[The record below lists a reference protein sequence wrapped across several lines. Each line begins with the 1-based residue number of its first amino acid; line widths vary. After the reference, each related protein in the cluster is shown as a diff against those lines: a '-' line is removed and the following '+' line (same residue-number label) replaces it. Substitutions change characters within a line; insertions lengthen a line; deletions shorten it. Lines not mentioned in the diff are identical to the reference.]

1 VIHANE
7 DSLASC
13 FEAIAEQ
20 FSSRLAYRDNALEL
34 TYQELNSR
42 ANCVASRLINA
53 NIIHGSPV
61 SILASGGLNQVVGML
76 GTLKAGCCGFV
87 IDPINPDARAT
98 QILEH
103 SRAEALICDNSCE
116 PRAALLARTSQTII
130 NIEGEVDCAI
140 IGNPKRRNE
149 PSDGAVVI
157 YTSGS
162 TGNPKG
168 VLHSHDS
175 LMHNVARHAKEFSII
190 PEDRQTLLYQLS
202 VYGGIRDMFN
212 ALLNGAS
219 LHYLSVRD
227 AGVQMPAQ
235 WLVTV
240 NISIYC
246 SVASV
251 LRELCSAVPK
261 GTTIPLGFPAEDVN
275 VSLLD
280 EDGSVVSE
288 GTIGRVTPIGD

>member
-1 VIHANE
+1 
-7 DSLASC
+7 
-13 FEAIAEQ
+13 
-20 FSSRLAYRDNALEL
+20 
-34 TYQELNSR
+34 
-42 ANCVASRLINA
+42 
-53 NIIHGSPV
+53 
-61 SILASGGLNQVVGML
+61 
-76 GTLKAGCCGFV
+76 
-87 IDPINPDARAT
+87 
-98 QILEH
+98 
-103 SRAEALICDNSCE
+103 
-116 PRAALLARTSQTII
+116 
-130 NIEGEVDCAI
+130 
-140 IGNPKRRNE
+140 
-149 PSDGAVVI
+149 
-157 YTSGS
+157 
-162 TGNPKG
+162 
-168 VLHSHDS
+168 
-175 LMHNVARHAKEFSII
+175 
-190 PEDRQTLLYQLS
+190 
-202 VYGGIRDMFN
+202 MFN